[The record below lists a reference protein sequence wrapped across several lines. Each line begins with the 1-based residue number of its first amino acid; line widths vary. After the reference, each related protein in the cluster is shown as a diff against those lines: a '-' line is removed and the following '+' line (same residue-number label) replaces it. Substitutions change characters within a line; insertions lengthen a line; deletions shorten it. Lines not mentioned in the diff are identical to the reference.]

1 MPRRVTRDDVF
12 LRAAMR
18 DHGAS
23 VLRLA
28 LAQTGS
34 RADAED
40 VYQDVFVAL
49 ACSDTEFADADHL
62 RAWLLRAT
70 LNRCRDL
77 ARSWWHRHAQSFDAL
92 GIEVAQGEKDDA
104 PWTDAQLW
112 EAYLESFRT
121 HAATTEGFIEWER
134 ELYVNSFTC
143 AEDAFKQARLEAIA
157 SFSGGGTQT
166 RRYRITLVDGYEQVL
181 SERFGALL
189 AIDDDFSQCLE
200 EELPWH
206 RYPTP
211 TDEQIAADPRLSEPI
226 FQIEDVTEA

>member
-1 MPRRVTRDDVF
+1 MPQRVVRDDAF
-12 LRAAMR
+12 LRRAMR

-92 GIEVAQGEKDDA
+92 GLEVAQGEKDEGEGR
-104 PWTDAQLW
+104 
-112 EAYLESFRT
+112 EAWGAR
-121 HAATTEGFIEWER
+121 
-134 ELYVNSFTC
+134 C
-143 AEDAFKQARLEAIA
+143 AGH
-157 SFSGGGTQT
+157 GGSIRSRG
-166 RRYRITLVDGYEQVL
+166 
-181 SERFGALL
+181 
-189 AIDDDFSQCLE
+189 
-200 EELPWH
+200 
-206 RYPTP
+206 
-211 TDEQIAADPRLSEPI
+211 
-226 FQIEDVTEA
+226 

>member
-1 MPRRVTRDDVF
+1 MPQRVVRDDAF
-12 LRAAMR
+12 LRRAMR

-77 ARSWWHRHAQSFDAL
+77 ARSWWRRHAQSFDAL
-92 GIEVAQGEKDDA
+92 GLEVAQGEKSEGARDPAELWSAVQRLPERYRAVIHLRYVVQLPVDA
-104 PWTDAQLW
+104 I
-112 EAYLESFRT
+112 
-121 HAATTEGFIEWER
+121 AATCGI
-134 ELYVNSFTC
+134 
-143 AEDAFKQARLEAIA
+143 
-157 SFSGGGTQT
+157 
-166 RRYRITLVDGYEQVL
+166 
-181 SERFGALL
+181 SESAVR
-189 AIDDDFSQCLE
+189 
-200 EELPWH
+200 
-206 RYPTP
+206 T
-211 TDEQIAADPRLSEPI
+211 RLSRATNKLR
-226 FQIEDVTEA
+226 VYLGGMS